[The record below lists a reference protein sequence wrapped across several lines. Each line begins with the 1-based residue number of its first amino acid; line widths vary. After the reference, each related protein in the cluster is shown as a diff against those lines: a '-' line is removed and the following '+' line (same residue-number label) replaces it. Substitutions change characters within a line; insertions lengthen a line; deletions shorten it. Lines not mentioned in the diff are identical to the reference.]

1 MWQSGNGMGR
11 SPEHATPW
19 SISCRSQP
27 LEGELPGVQ
36 SQGEA
41 DPTDWCPDLVPRE
54 TEEGRRKALLSSP
67 LTRPL
72 QLGPGRPQAAL
83 PCPAVAHL
91 CTTSARLSPEW
102 PGSQCLRPHLP
113 ALLPTLILGRKSR
126 SRGGAGAAP
135 PPPLDSGPNQSC
147 FPQCRQGQGEGP
159 SDSLAHTG
167 DSWANDT

>member
-11 SPEHATPW
+11 SPERATPW
-19 SISCRSQP
+19 SISCRSQS
-27 LEGELPGVQ
+27 LDRELPGIQ
-36 SQGEA
+36 SQGA
-41 DPTDWCPDLVPRE
+41 AGQTDWCPDLVPRE
-54 TEEGRRKALLSSP
+54 TEEGRGEALLPSP

-72 QLGPGRPQAAL
+72 QLGLGRPQAAL
-83 PCPAVAHL
+83 PCPAPPWP
-91 CTTSARLSPEW
+91 TSARLSPEW

-147 FPQCRQGQGEGP
+147 FPQCRQGEGEGP
-159 SDSLAHTG
+159 SDSPAHTG